1 MHKILVVDDEKSTLG
16 MFHLFLSAYGY
27 TVLTAENGTEGL
39 QLFEKEK
46 PPIVITDIKMPGVDG
61 IELLRRIKEMDEMT
75 EVIMITGHGD
85 MELAVKALDLNA
97 TDFINKPIQRPALDA
112 ALKRAEYRLQFT
124 GEKEKNEIHLRTE
137 KNVTIMDIQG
147 NVTSRSESF
156 LSEAF
161 EKASAEEATQIVVSF
176 NENCSINGGG
186 IAILIQLLSNS
197 QRNNLEVAIT
207 GLSDNFKKV
216 FEMVGITKFARI
228 FDNQEDAIKSFS

>member
-1 MHKILVVDDEKSTLG
+1 MHKILVVDDEKSTLS
-16 MFHLFLSAYGY
+16 MFRLFLSAYGY

-61 IELLRRIKEMDEMT
+61 IELLRRIKEINEMT

-97 TDFINKPIQRPALDA
+97 TDFINKPIQKPALDS
-112 ALKRAEYRLQFT
+112 ALKRAEYRLQFA
-124 GEKEKNEIHLRTE
+124 GEKGKNEIHLRTE
-137 KNVTIMDIQG
+137 KNVTVMDIQG

-161 EKASAEEATQIVVSF
+161 EKASAEGATKIVMRF
-176 NENCSINGGG
+176 NENCSINGAG
-186 IAILIQLLSNS
+186 ITLLVQLLSNS
-197 QRNNLEVAIT
+197 QSNNLEVAIT

-216 FEMVGITKFARI
+216 FHMVGITQFARI

>member
-1 MHKILVVDDEKSTLG
+1 
-16 MFHLFLSAYGY
+16 
-27 TVLTAENGTEGL
+27 
-39 QLFEKEK
+39 
-46 PPIVITDIKMPGVDG
+46 
-61 IELLRRIKEMDEMT
+61 
-75 EVIMITGHGD
+75 
-85 MELAVKALDLNA
+85 
-97 TDFINKPIQRPALDA
+97 
-112 ALKRAEYRLQFT
+112 
-124 GEKEKNEIHLRTE
+124 
-137 KNVTIMDIQG
+137 MDIQG

>member
-1 MHKILVVDDEKSTLG
+1 MHKILVVDDEKSTLS
-16 MFHLFLSAYGY
+16 MFRLFLSAYGY

-61 IELLRRIKEMDEMT
+61 IELLRRIKEVDEMT

-97 TDFINKPIQRPALDA
+97 TDFINKPIQRPALDS
-112 ALKRAEYRLQFT
+112 ALKRAEYRLQFAR
-124 GEKEKNEIHLRTE
+124 EKKENEIRLRTE
-137 KNVTIMDIQG
+137 KDVTVMDIEG
-147 NVTSRSESF
+147 NVTSRSEPY

-161 EKASAEEATQIVVSF
+161 EKASVQGATQIVMRFS
-176 NENCSINGGG
+176 ENCSINGAG
-186 IAILIQLLSNS
+186 IALLIQLLSNS
-197 QRNNLEVAIT
+197 QINNLEVAIT

-216 FEMVGITKFARI
+216 FDTVGITKLARI
-228 FDNQEDAIKSFS
+228 FDNQEDAIESFS

>member
-1 MHKILVVDDEKSTLG
+1 MHKILVVDDEKSTLS
-16 MFHLFLSAYGY
+16 MFRLFLSAYGY
-27 TVLTAENGTEGL
+27 TVLTAENGMEGL

-61 IELLRRIKEMDEMT
+61 IELLRRIKEINEMT

-97 TDFINKPIQRPALDA
+97 TDFINKPIQKPALDS
-112 ALKRAEYRLQFT
+112 ALKRAEYRLQFA
-124 GEKEKNEIHLRTE
+124 GEKGKNEIHLRTE
-137 KNVTIMDIQG
+137 KNVTVMDIQG

-161 EKASAEEATQIVVSF
+161 EKASAEGATKIVMRF
-176 NENCSINGGG
+176 NENCSINGAG
-186 IAILIQLLSNS
+186 ITLLIQLLSNS
-197 QRNNLEVAIT
+197 QSSNLEVAIT

-216 FEMVGITKFARI
+216 FHMVGITQFARI

>member
-1 MHKILVVDDEKSTLG
+1 MRKILVVDDEKSTLG

-85 MELAVKALDLNA
+85 MELAVKALDLDA
-97 TDFINKPIQRPALDA
+97 TDFINKPIQKPALDS
-112 ALKRAEYRLQFT
+112 ALKRAEYRLKFA
-124 GEKEKNEIHLRTE
+124 EKKEKNEVHLRTE
-137 KNVTIMDIQG
+137 KDVTVMDIEG
-147 NVTSRSESF
+147 NVTSLSESF

-161 EKASAEEATQIVVSF
+161 EKASAEGVTQIVLRF
-176 NENCSINGGG
+176 NENCSINGAG
-186 IAILIQLLSNS
+186 ITLLIQLLSNS
-197 QRNNLEVAIT
+197 QRNNVEVAIT
-207 GLSDNFKKV
+207 GLSDNFKRV
-216 FEMVGITKFARI
+216 FDMVGITKFAKI
-228 FDNQEDAIKSFS
+228 SASQEDSIKSFS

>member
-1 MHKILVVDDEKSTLG
+1 MHKILVVDDEKSTLS
-16 MFHLFLSAYGY
+16 MFRLFLSAYGY

-61 IELLRRIKEMDEMT
+61 IELLRRIKEINEMT

-97 TDFINKPIQRPALDA
+97 TDFINKPIQKPALDS
-112 ALKRAEYRLQFT
+112 ALKRAEYRLQFA
-124 GEKEKNEIHLRTE
+124 GEKGKNEIHLRTE
-137 KNVTIMDIQG
+137 KNVTVMDIQG

-161 EKASAEEATQIVVSF
+161 EKASAEGATKIVMRF
-176 NENCSINGGG
+176 NENCSINGAG
-186 IAILIQLLSNS
+186 ITLLIQLLSNS
-197 QRNNLEVAIT
+197 QSSNLEVAIT

-216 FEMVGITKFARI
+216 FHMVGITQFARI

>member
-1 MHKILVVDDEKSTLG
+1 MHKILVVDDEKSTLS
-16 MFHLFLSAYGY
+16 MFNLFLSAYGY

-61 IELLRRIKEMDEMT
+61 IELLRQIKELDEMT

-85 MELAVKALDLNA
+85 MELAVKALDLDA
-97 TDFINKPIQRPALDA
+97 TDFINKPIQRPALDS
-112 ALKRAEYRLQFT
+112 ALKRAEYRLKVA
-124 GEKEKNEIHLRTE
+124 EKKEKNEIHLRTE
-137 KNVTIMDIQG
+137 KDVTVMDIEG
-147 NVTSRSESF
+147 NVTSLSESF

-161 EKASAEEATQIVVSF
+161 EKASDEGVTQIVLRF
-176 NENCSINGGG
+176 NENCSINGAG
-186 IAILIQLLSNS
+186 ITLLIQLLSNS
-197 QRNNLEVAIT
+197 QRNNVEVAIT

-216 FEMVGITKFARI
+216 FDMVGITKFARI